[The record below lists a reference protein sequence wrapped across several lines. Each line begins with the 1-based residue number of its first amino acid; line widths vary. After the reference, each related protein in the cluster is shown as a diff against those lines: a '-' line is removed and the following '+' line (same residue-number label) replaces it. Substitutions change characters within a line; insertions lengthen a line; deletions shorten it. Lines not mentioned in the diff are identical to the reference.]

1 MPLLI
6 LAALLVV
13 YIVLGV
19 LYESYI
25 HPLTILSTLPSA
37 GVGALLMLM
46 LFHFDLSIVGII
58 GILLLI
64 GLVKKNGIMMVDFAL
79 HAERNE
85 GLEPEAAIRK
95 ACLLRFRPIM
105 MTTMAAI
112 LGAMPLMLGRGT
124 GSELRQPLGYTM
136 VGGLVLSQMLTL
148 FTTPV
153 VYLYLDRLSVRW
165 ARKHPHRA
173 REPVPAPGGA
183 AAAS

>member
-1 MPLLI
+1 
-6 LAALLVV
+6 
-13 YIVLGV
+13 
-19 LYESYI
+19 
-25 HPLTILSTLPSA
+25 
-37 GVGALLMLM
+37 
-46 LFHFDLSIVGII
+46 
-58 GILLLI
+58 
-64 GLVKKNGIMMVDFAL
+64 MMVDFAL

-112 LGAMPLMLGRGT
+112 LGALPLMLGRGT

-136 VGGLVLSQMLTL
+136 VGGLILSQMLTL

-165 ARKHPHRA
+165 ARKHPHRPSGSEA
-173 REPVPAPGGA
+173 LPEPPGSHA
-183 AAAS
+183 